1 MSFSKNLNLE
11 LKRAQKK
18 LSLNLLYVLNII
30 QINLNGSFLQ
40 QHRISVG
47 PQEAVQSRLGR
58 RDSTREESSE
68 VILSF
73 YLYFFY

>member
-18 LSLNLLYVLNII
+18 LSFNLLYVLNII
-30 QINLNGSFLQ
+30 RINLNLNGSFLQ

-47 PQEAVQSRLGR
+47 PQEVVQSRLGR
-58 RDSTREESSE
+58 RDSTREESS
-68 VILSF
+68 
-73 YLYFFY
+73 

>member
-18 LSLNLLYVLNII
+18 LSFNLLYVLNII
-30 QINLNGSFLQ
+30 RINLNLNGSFLQ

-47 PQEAVQSRLGR
+47 PQEAVQPRLGR
-58 RDSTREESSE
+58 RDST
-68 VILSF
+68 
-73 YLYFFY
+73 